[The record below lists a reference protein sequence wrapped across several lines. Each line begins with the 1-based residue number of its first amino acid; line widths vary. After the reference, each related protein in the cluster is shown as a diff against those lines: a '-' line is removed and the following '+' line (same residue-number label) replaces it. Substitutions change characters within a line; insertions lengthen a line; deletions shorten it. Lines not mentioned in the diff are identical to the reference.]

1 MACMLVA
8 LMLVTDCIGY
18 RTMVQCLPGLI
29 FIKLYFYL
37 EISSFKIYLDT
48 AACCMMAIIIAY
60 YYVEDCNLD
69 PDP

>member
-1 MACMLVA
+1 MLVA

-18 RTMVQCLPGLI
+18 RTMARCLPGLI

-37 EISSFKIYLDT
+37 EIFFKIYLDT
-48 AACCMMAIIIAY
+48 GVCYMKAIIIAY